1 METPAFW
8 LADLFTVT
16 AIAGGLRQSEAWS
29 ENQKVF
35 QYSCRFLGCL
45 ISSSCF
51 LSFTPL
57 LLFKSPL
64 VIYHRRTSTGSESFS
79 LLVCLDLTTFALLI
93 VFTLLETIGRKLLQN
108 HCLRIQN
115 VCLRLTCKNVF
126 AEAPYCPTICPCYNC
141 VGCSWKEVYLYP
153 KTFIVHR
160 ATDVDE

>member
-1 METPAFW
+1 MKTPSFW

-16 AIAGGLRQSEAWS
+16 AIGGGLRQSEAWS

-64 VIYHRRTSTGSESFS
+64 VIYQRRTSTESESFS

-93 VFTLLETIGRKLLQN
+93 VFTLPETIGRKLLQN

-126 AEAPYCPTICPCYNC
+126 AEAPLCPTIWPCHNC
-141 VGCSWKEVYLYP
+141 VGCSWKEVYLYR
-153 KTFIVHR
+153 KTLIVQR
-160 ATDVDE
+160 LTDVDE

>member
-16 AIAGGLRQSEAWS
+16 AIGGGLRQSEAWS

-64 VIYHRRTSTGSESFS
+64 VIYQRRTSTGSESFS
-79 LLVCLDLTTFALLI
+79 LLVFLDLTTFALLI
-93 VFTLLETIGRKLLQN
+93 VFTLPETIGRKLLQN

-126 AEAPYCPTICPCYNC
+126 AEAPLCPTIWPCHNC
-141 VGCSWKEVYLYP
+141 VGCSWKELYLYR
-153 KTFIVHR
+153 KTLIVQR
-160 ATDVDE
+160 LTDVDE

>member
-1 METPAFW
+1 MKTPAFW

-16 AIAGGLRQSEAWS
+16 AIGGGLRQSEAWS

-64 VIYHRRTSTGSESFS
+64 VIYQRRTSTGSESFS
-79 LLVCLDLTTFALLI
+79 LLVFLDLTTFALLI
-93 VFTLLETIGRKLLQN
+93 VFTLPETIGRKLLQN

-126 AEAPYCPTICPCYNC
+126 AEAPLCPTIWPCHNC
-141 VGCSWKEVYLYP
+141 VGCSWKELYLYR
-153 KTFIVHR
+153 KTLIVQR
-160 ATDVDE
+160 LTDVDE